1 MVVGIDIPTEGCWE
15 ITGRY
20 GSDELKFV
28 VRVVAPPQ

>member
-1 MVVGIDIPTEGCWE
+1 MVVGVDVPTAGCWE

-28 VRVVAPPQ
+28 VRVEAQ